1 MFEPGKCP
9 NCGHAQ
15 HLGVY
20 CSAGVGDF
28 QPGIPCGCSPEK
40 AIKADVGKPGG
51 WRLLAWDVIPELLG
65 IYQYGIRKGY
75 LKDSWRNVAPERYE
89 DALMRHMTAHLQ
101 GEERDPE
108 SGLRHIAHV
117 AWNALAVMALTGPM
131 KDVAK

>member
-15 HLGVY
+15 HVGKVCGHSLYPDVPSCE
-20 CSAGVGDF
+20 CS
-28 QPGIPCGCSPEK
+28 SEK
-40 AIKADVGKPGG
+40 AIKADVGKTGG
-51 WRLLAWDVIPELLG
+51 WRMLAWDVIPELLG
-65 IYQYGIRKGY
+65 IYQYGIKKGY